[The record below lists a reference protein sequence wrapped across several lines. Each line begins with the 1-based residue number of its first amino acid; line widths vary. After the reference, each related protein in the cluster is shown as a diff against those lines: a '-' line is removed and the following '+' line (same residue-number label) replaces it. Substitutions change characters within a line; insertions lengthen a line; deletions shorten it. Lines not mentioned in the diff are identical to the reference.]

1 MPKSAM
7 ALAFLLAL
15 SVFAFLADAQLSP
28 ASAQGAEAPQTGK
41 LEQVIPGHY
50 VYSSGPRIGGV
61 IVTNEGVVVLD
72 ALSSEA
78 MAKHERQLIAG
89 VTQQPIRYLISSTYH
104 GNYSLGNV
112 AYQDAIRIG
121 HENYRADLIDMMKM
135 DNMPAAQQAAMLP
148 HQTYRDRMSIYLGG
162 KEIQILHVGRAHTRG
177 DSIVFVPADRIVY
190 LSEVFFD
197 GRFPFLNSGYV
208 DWIHALDAALNLDAD
223 IFVPGQGPSPIA
235 SNPRGSREALV
246 RARQV
251 LVDFRDAIQK
261 EIAAGAREDQA
272 AGNVLLPQYQGMVG
286 YQQQRE
292 QLVRRMYQ
300 DLKGTLK

>member
-1 MPKSAM
+1 VPRFLTA
-7 ALAFLLAL
+7 AFLLSFIA
-15 SVFAFLADAQLSP
+15 FAPAHAADAQEV
-28 ASAQGAEAPQTGK
+28 GT

-50 VYSSGPRIGGV
+50 VYSSGPRISGV
-61 IVTNEGVVVLD
+61 IVTSEGVVVVD
-72 ALSSEA
+72 SLSSEA

-89 VTQQPIRYLISSTYH
+89 VTQQPIRYVISSTFH

-121 HENYRADLIDMMKM
+121 HELYKADLLDMMKM

-148 HQTYRDRMSIYLGG
+148 HQTFWDRMSIFLGG
-162 KEIQILHVGRAHTRG
+162 KEIQILYVGRAHTRG
-177 DSIVFVPADRIVY
+177 DSIVFVPQDRIVY

-208 DWIHALDAALNLDAD
+208 NWIHVLDMVLNLDAD

-251 LVDFRDAIQK
+251 LVDFRDGVEK
-261 EIAAGAREDQA
+261 EIARGATEDQA
-272 AGNVLLPQYQGMVG
+272 VAAVLLPQYKDMVG
-286 YQQQRE
+286 YQQQRAT
-292 QLVRRMYQ
+292 LVRRMYR
-300 DLKGTLK
+300 DLKGGLPY